1 MAVRRARMLLFNTH
15 FSACK
20 LIIPFFSWRIFLKT
34 SFISALMFAV
44 NLLFFSSVHCFL
56 VYLRLVNLIFVLA
69 NLLMT
74 YQRFEKRKKYER
86 LVLSFC
92 FVSFVLSVTVFV
104 HNGLKKSLILQT
116 KPNIFLQ
123 IFFLHMTHFKI
134 ASCGIVRLE

>member
-1 MAVRRARMLLFNTH
+1 MAVRRARMLLFKTH

-20 LIIPFFSWRIFLKT
+20 LLIPFFSWRIFLKT

-104 HNGLKKSLILQT
+104 HNGLKKALFCKQSQTFFYRFLFFIWFIL
-116 KPNIFLQ
+116 K
-123 IFFLHMTHFKI
+123 
-134 ASCGIVRLE
+134 

>member
-74 YQRFEKRKKYER
+74 YQRFEKRKKYEW

-123 IFFLHMTHFKI
+123 IPFLHMIHFKI
-134 ASCGIVRLE
+134 ASCGIVGLG